1 MISDDLA
8 APDGASVTQH
18 TPQLLRKLSER
29 NHSARNYCMY
39 RRVIEKLTEWK
50 QSKNRKPLLLTG
62 ARQVGKTYIA
72 NEFGRN
78 HYESYAYFNLEAS
91 VELQGV
97 FEGDLEPRR
106 IVKAL
111 SAIAGKDIIPEKT
124 LIALDEVQASNRA
137 LTSLKYFNEQA
148 PDYHIV
154 ATGSLLGIAVN
165 REGFSF
171 PVGNVDRITMQ
182 PMDFEEF
189 LLAIGEERLAGM
201 IRESYAESSPLPLH
215 DRALELYRKYLVV
228 GGMPR
233 SVSRYID
240 NEDYT
245 LVRAEQ
251 SSVIDNYIAD
261 MAKYAS
267 PEETI
272 RIIAA
277 WRSMPGQ
284 LAKKN
289 KKFQYS
295 VIKSGAKARNYE
307 YPIHWLETAG
317 VINTATRVTE
327 AKSPLQAYADSSYFK
342 AYVADT
348 GLLCSML
355 SVTPLVVEVGV
366 GDYDRFRGTLAENY
380 TLQALMANGF
390 SPYTWVSEGKAE
402 IDFVIQ
408 DCRGRVI
415 PVEVKADDN
424 TRSKSLARFAEL
436 FRPEYSIRLSAKSFG
451 FANGIRSVPLYAAFC
466 IGGAR
471 DPSLK

>member
-1 MISDDLA
+1 
-8 APDGASVTQH
+8 
-18 TPQLLRKLSER
+18 
-29 NHSARNYCMY
+29 MY
-39 RRVIEKLTEWK
+39 RRIIEKLVEWK
-50 QSKNRKPLLLTG
+50 KSKGRKPLLLTG

-72 NEFGRN
+72 NEFGQK

-91 VELQGV
+91 AELRSV
-97 FEGDLEPRR
+97 FEGDLDPGR
-106 IVKAL
+106 IVKTL

-124 LIALDEVQASNRA
+124 LILLDEVQASNRA
-137 LTSLKYFNEQA
+137 LTALKYFNEQT
-148 PDYHIV
+148 PTYHII

-171 PVGNVDRITMQ
+171 PVGNVDRVTMQ

-189 LLAIGEERLAGM
+189 LFAVREERLAGM
-201 IRESYAESSPLPLH
+201 IRESYAGLSTLPLH
-215 DRALELYRKYLVV
+215 DRAFELYRKYLIV

-233 SVSRYID
+233 SVSRYVD
-240 NEDYT
+240 SEDYT

-251 SSVIDNYIAD
+251 SSIIDNYIAD

-295 VIKSGAKARNYE
+295 VIKQGAKARDYA
-307 YPIHWLETAG
+307 YPIHWLGTAG
-317 VINTATRVTE
+317 VINTTMRITE
-327 AKSPLQAYADSSYFK
+327 AKSPLQAYTDSSYFK
-342 AYVADT
+342 AYVSDT

-355 SVTPLVVEVGV
+355 SVNPLVVEVGV

-380 TLQALMANGF
+380 ALQALLANGL

-415 PVEVKADDN
+415 PVEVKAGDN
-424 TRSKSLARFAEL
+424 TRSKSLARFVEL
-436 FRPEYSIRLSAKSFG
+436 FRPEYAIRLSAKNFG
-451 FANGIRSVPLYAAFC
+451 FANGIRSIPLYAAFC
-466 IGGAR
+466 IGDAHASGF
-471 DPSLK
+471 K